1 MIKKITFDT
10 YPITLHV
17 FIDET
22 DEAILEY
29 LMINQCDDY
38 QDLIDHPLSDNIEED
53 ASEVYL
59 RFRNLNKLEIIAH
72 EALHATAYILRHVG
86 IRFSKNS
93 EEAYAYLL
101 QYIVENI
108 LD

>member
-38 QDLIDHPLSDNIEED
+38 QDLIDHPLSD
-53 ASEVYL
+53 
-59 RFRNLNKLEIIAH
+59 KLSSLMKKMPPKSIY
-72 EALHATAYILRHVG
+72 ALETLIS
-86 IRFSKNS
+86 SKS
-93 EEAYAYLL
+93 
-101 QYIVENI
+101 
-108 LD
+108 